1 MDTTTS
7 SSRQRVDSATLKK
20 LGQLQKLLLADPDNQ
35 RLAREC
41 VDLALACG
49 DYDFVLQR
57 TRDVLSDSP
66 QDLTASFDRA
76 TALIGKGDYVS
87 AISVLRQITALH
99 PELLAARINLGL
111 CHYLLAQFAEAR
123 PPLEAAY
130 RAGERSA
137 DLLRLLIQTYHHL
150 GLLNEAITVAKENP
164 QTAAADPALAGAY
177 GLAYLDANQPQSAAK
192 WAMRALAA
200 DSNSIDGLT
209 VQATLDVSRMHVAH
223 ARERFERVLQLSP
236 ENGRAWVGLGT
247 LALLERDLPQARE
260 LLRRGVELMPTHVG
274 SWLVL
279 AWVHLFSNELD
290 SAEQVLRT
298 AARLDRNFSE
308 VQGGLAAVAALR
320 GDVPE
325 AQRGIEVALRLDP
338 KCLSAQYARSVLLS
352 RAGDPEGGHELIRK
366 TVSDLSPSE
375 ASLLSR
381 ILQEVSGQ

>member
-1 MDTTTS
+1 
-7 SSRQRVDSATLKK
+7 VDSATLKK

-209 VQATLDVSRMHVAH
+209 VQATLDVTRMHVAH

-352 RAGDPEGGHELIRK
+352 RAGDPEGGRELIRK

-381 ILQEVSGQ
+381 ILQEVRGQ

>member
-209 VQATLDVSRMHVAH
+209 VQATLDVTRMHVAH

-352 RAGDPEGGHELIRK
+352 RAGDPEGGRELIRK

-381 ILQEVSGQ
+381 ILQEVRGQ

>member
-1 MDTTTS
+1 
-7 SSRQRVDSATLKK
+7 VDSATLKK

-279 AWVHLFSNELD
+279 AWVHLLSNELD

-352 RAGDPEGGHELIRK
+352 RAGDPEGGRELIRK

>member
-1 MDTTTS
+1 
-7 SSRQRVDSATLKK
+7 VDSATLKK

-352 RAGDPEGGHELIRK
+352 RAGDPEGGRELIRK

>member
-137 DLLRLLIQTYHHL
+137 DLLRLLIQTYHHM

-209 VQATLDVSRMHVAH
+209 VQATLDVTRMHVAH

-290 SAEQVLRT
+290 SAEQALRT

>member
-130 RAGERSA
+130 RAGERST

-150 GLLNEAITVAKENP
+150 GLLNEAIMVAKENP